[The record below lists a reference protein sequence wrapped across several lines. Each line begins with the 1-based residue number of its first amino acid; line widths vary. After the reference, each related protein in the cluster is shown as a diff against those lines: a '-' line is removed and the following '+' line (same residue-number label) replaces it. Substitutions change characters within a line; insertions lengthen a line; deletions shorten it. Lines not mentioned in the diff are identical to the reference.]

1 MTGQAG
7 GEDVARG
14 LDLLVTGIHRDQQA
28 LGYGSAGQAGA
39 LYHGISSFRC
49 LMKSRFC
56 FTHRKNEVNLQ
67 QLFALSLRKNCS
79 KKRRAF

>member
-14 LDLLVTGIHRDQQA
+14 LDLLVAGVHRDQQA
-28 LGYGSAGQAGA
+28 FGYGSAGQAGA

-79 KKRRAF
+79 KKRRVF